1 MLNAKNFNFTNMDT
15 EERERERE
23 RDGWSNNSLTKTQ
36 MHELIQTNLYTQA
49 AKKTF
54 LTQ

>member
-1 MLNAKNFNFTNMDT
+1 MLNAKSFNFTNMDT
-15 EERERERE
+15 EERERET
-23 RDGWSNNSLTKTQ
+23 DGWSNNSLTKTQ